1 MRRYLTCAAACAA
14 LTILPIYSSAQS
26 SQSPAKPTVKR
37 VPAERLPSVDGPEI
51 YRTYCAVCHGAN
63 GKGDGPAAAA
73 LKMPPADLTKIS
85 ERYGGKFPRKTVEEK
100 ILADN
105 EPVTLAHGTREMP
118 IWGPIFRRGSDRDV
132 VSLATSN
139 LIAYL
144 ESLQQK
150 K

>member
-1 MRRYLTCAAACAA
+1 MRRYLTCAAALAA

-26 SQSPAKPTVKR
+26 SQPPAKPTVKR
-37 VPAERLPSVDGPEI
+37 VPADRLPSVDGPEI
-51 YRTYCAVCHGAN
+51 YRAYCSVCHGAN

-73 LKMPPADLTKIS
+73 LKMPPADLTKIT
-85 ERYGGKFPRKTVEEK
+85 ERYGGKFPRKAIEEK
-100 ILADN
+100 ILGDN
-105 EPVTLAHGTREMP
+105 EPATLAHGTREMP

-132 VSLATSN
+132 VTLATSN

-144 ESLQQK
+144 ESLQEK